1 MYKEAIQDAISLHEL
16 PSKWRSEVLN
26 EANHVAKKKKSAKY
40 RKDLRKL
47 PFATIDGEDAKDF
60 DDAVYCVKNSNGYKL
75 YVAIADVSFYVEP
88 GSKLDKEAKK
98 RGTSIYFPETVIPML
113 PENLSNGICSLRPNE
128 DRCSMI
134 CEMSIGLDGTRKKYK
149 FYSGLINSK
158 ARLTYSQVE
167 KHLQTSAN
175 IKQAIVRESIMHLF
189 DLTNI
194 RLKLRNERKALELIQ
209 KKQF

>member
-1 MYKEAIQDAISLHEL
+1 MYKEAIKDAISMHEL
-16 PSKWRSEVLN
+16 PSGWRSDILS
-26 EANHVAKKKKSAKY
+26 EAKHVAKKKKTAKY

-47 PFATIDGEDAKDF
+47 PFVTIDGEDAKDF
-60 DDAVYCVKNSNGYKL
+60 DDAIYCLKSSNGYKL

-134 CEMSIGLDGTRKKYK
+134 CEMFIDLDGRRKKYK

-158 ARLTYSQVE
+158 ARLTYNQVE
-167 KHLQTSAN
+167 KHLKKLFH
-175 IKQAIVRESIMHLF
+175 IKQSIVHESIKHLY
-189 DLTNI
+189 DLTNL
-194 RLKLRNERKALELIQ
+194 RL
-209 KKQF
+209 